1 MTTPAG
7 AETAAGAPET
17 GDASPEQ
24 TPTGQQS
31 ATDQVTDW
39 ATTFEGMTPEEV
51 RTALD
56 HARTWEKRA
65 KENKAKLEQ
74 AKAATAGPKDG
85 EPTLEDLQA
94 QATADRERAEAAE
107 ERAAELAY
115 KSTVNSVAATNGLDG
130 VELLDSGRFRD
141 KVAEELGDDFDD
153 DDLLAAVEKVAK
165 TREFAGN
172 PRFASTKAPAR
183 SGADITGGPGTP
195 RQVTEEELKRMS
207 PDQIVEAQE
216 KGLLANLLGG

>member
-31 ATDQVTDW
+31 ATDQAADW

-51 RTALD
+51 SAKLE

-65 KENKAKLEQ
+65 KENKAKLDQ
-74 AKAATAGPKDG
+74 AKAATVKPKDG

-94 QATADRERAEAAE
+94 QTASERERAEKAE

-115 KSTVNSVAATNGLDG
+115 DIAISRAASKVGADAEALS
-130 VELLDSGRFRD
+130 DSDRFRRE
-141 KVAEELGDDFDD
+141 VTEELGDDFDD
-153 DDLLAAVEKVAK
+153 DDLKAAVQKIAAK
-165 TREFAGN
+165 FAKD
-172 PRFASTKAPAR
+172 PRFAGSKAPAR

-195 RQVTEEELKRMS
+195 RQITEDELHKMT
-207 PDQIVEAQE
+207 PEQIVEAQD
-216 KGLLANLLGG
+216 KGLLRNLLGG